1 MNASADGATALQ
13 LKGLSL
19 QEETVRILELTTNPL
34 VFSHHLPR
42 SAVVLGRTEG
52 RVTSF
57 QAPET
62 RIPFFRFET
71 WVLRPSSSLQCGA
84 LESFGLPGVTVIVS
98 QTTAAVA
105 VAVAATVAVAV
116 AVAVATAVDYK
127 QSRI

>member
-13 LKGLSL
+13 LKGSLSRKRQSESSSL
-19 QEETVRILELTTNPL
+19 RPNPL

-98 QTTAAVA
+98 QTTAAV
-105 VAVAATVAVAV
+105 
-116 AVAVATAVDYK
+116 
-127 QSRI
+127 R